1 MEKKEK
7 SVLEKL
13 FSKKELE
20 ELNFSEEEIEAIEDA
35 EAICEVADH
44 LPANEKALEKI
55 LDKIDSTFPNDN
67 EQILLKLKEVSE
79 KDPKFFDEIVMLG
92 YLFDQV
98 EQVPPPETNKVSLE
112 DIANVTAAVA
122 AEDKNAKLAAIL
134 DALKEEKK

>member
-20 ELNFSEEEIEAIEDA
+20 ELNFSEEEIEAIEEA
-35 EAICEVADH
+35 EGICEVADH